1 MKVTLNRIDTDYH
14 FQLTNER
21 GHIIDL
27 DNSSDH
33 GGNNKGASPMELLL
47 MGLAGCSGIDIIA
60 ILKKQKQVV
69 TSFKAEVEGFRE
81 QVADA
86 KPFKKIAVVFYLE
99 GDVNPQKAL
108 RAAQLSFEKYCSVSK
123 TLELMAKIEYRVF
136 VNKSEVI

>member
-1 MKVTLNRIDTDYH
+1 
-14 FQLTNER
+14 
-21 GHIIDL
+21 
-27 DNSSDH
+27 
-33 GGNNKGASPMELLL
+33 MELLL

-60 ILKKQKQVV
+60 ILKKQKQEI
-69 TSFKAEVEGFRE
+69 TSFKADVEGFRE

-99 GDVNPQKAL
+99 GDVNPQKAF

-136 VNKSEVI
+136 VNKLEVH